1 MKSDNRR
8 GTTGRGLYEQGRQ
21 GDFFN
26 YINEERIQPIYKSDK
41 KSFYFDNYDISSSY
55 GQANIEKCLFVIFLI
70 VLYSALLIYCYYLD
84 IHETIMYFFIFTT
97 GVDICISFFYIY
109 FLIKLKSGQI
119 FNHVPLTALDC
130 SDILILI
137 NFLVKTFLF
146 VFFCLH
152 YFIIGLLGIA
162 LFSLKFLID
171 IYFILISVKF
181 LMMCACSL
189 YVQEKLNVIWVN
201 VKYYVCCCEVESVEP
216 ENADYTKLEDIE
228 SFY

>member
-1 MKSDNRR
+1 MKSDKR
-8 GTTGRGLYEQGRQ
+8 GANLNVSNRQ

-41 KSFYFDNYDISSSY
+41 KDFYFDNYDISSSY
-55 GQANIEKCLFVIFLI
+55 GQANIEKCLFVIFLV
-70 VLYSALLIYCYYLD
+70 VLYNAFLIFCYYLD
-84 IHETIMYFFIFTT
+84 IHETVMYFFIFTT
-97 GVDICISFFYIY
+97 GVDVCVSFFYIY

-119 FNHVPLTALDC
+119 FNQVPLTALDC
-130 SDILILI
+130 SDIMILI

-152 YFIIGLLGIA
+152 YFIIGLIGVL
-162 LFSLKFLID
+162 LFTVKFLID
-171 IYFILISVKF
+171 VYFILISVKF
-181 LMMCACSL
+181 LMMCPCSL
-189 YVQEKLNVIWVN
+189 YIQEKLNVLWAG
-201 VKYYVCCCEVESVEP
+201 VKYYICCCDVDQPEG